1 MGCLMMGLMMMLWR
15 WIWCRIESETNNFID
30 AAVLA
35 QNPPPLPR
43 MYAYLHVNLTQSA
56 TLDSVEK
63 ENPFSRLNRVLGEL
77 VFIYPTSL
85 KEPPSHDTR

>member
-15 WIWCRIESETNNFID
+15 WIWCRIESEANSFSD

-35 QNPPPLPR
+35 QDSPLPR

-77 VFIYPTSL
+77 VFRYSTTL
-85 KEPPSHDTR
+85 EEPPSHDTR